1 MEIKLKHKL
10 EFKKENKPIYM
21 GDVVSLNDS
30 SSYYISS
37 NLFIEKIVKFS
48 DYPTISKNDGKFIY
62 FADISKDRAKNC
74 EVEKLYNY
82 LTKNPDK
89 VIYCFNY
96 FLFFDFQCFSHRLV
110 IYILILLDHADY

>member
-10 EFKKENKPIYM
+10 EFKKENKPIYL

-74 EVEKLYNY
+74 EVEKFYNY

-89 VIYCFNY
+89 VIYCLIISYFSIFNV
-96 FLFFDFQCFSHRLV
+96 FRIGWLFIF
-110 IYILILLDHADY
+110 